1 MLEKIIT
8 IILFIVGIINI
19 LPLMV
24 FFDASKAVKL
34 YGFPLEGESLTVLM
48 RHRGVLLSLVGITL
62 IIAAFKSEYIV
73 LAVSLA
79 VISKVAFNFL
89 TFTSANVTSEIQKVA
104 LIDVGSIVLLL
115 IALGLHLYKK

>member
-1 MLEKIIT
+1 MLEKIIA